1 MLKDK
6 LKQVSN
12 QLDIALTRIESKT
25 VNGVLYENGTEKLVD
40 MIKGKDSKLTFS
52 SIDQRNTEFAKGS
65 SSREERILEFEREA
79 EFEREHWRVQ

>member
-40 MIKGKDSKLTFS
+40 MIKGKDSKLTFY
-52 SIDQRNTEFAKGS
+52 SID
-65 SSREERILEFEREA
+65 
-79 EFEREHWRVQ
+79 